1 MSVVDD
7 YLFTS
12 SLECIKVG
20 AIIHTQLN
28 RDFTNYFVTQ
38 VWKIEKFQIRF
49 EHTIDGLSH
58 NVRALHYD
66 INQVG

>member
-1 MSVVDD
+1 M
-7 YLFTS
+7 
-12 SLECIKVG
+12 
-20 AIIHTQLN
+20 IIYSHHRWNVLRLVHIIMYTANCNVNNL
-28 RDFTNYFVTQ
+28 FVTQ

-66 INQVG
+66 PNQVNYN